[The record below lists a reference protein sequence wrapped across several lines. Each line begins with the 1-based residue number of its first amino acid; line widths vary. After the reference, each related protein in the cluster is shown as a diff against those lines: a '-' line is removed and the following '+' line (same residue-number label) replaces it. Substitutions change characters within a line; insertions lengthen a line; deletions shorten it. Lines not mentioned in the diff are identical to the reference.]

1 MDNFNLRKYF
11 AEGGIHSRLIEAR
24 VSIDMLQKQF
34 VDTGKIRQDV
44 FDEIKDAVRENPG
57 YATWLTSKVAGSK
70 NKRPLI
76 KKEDIYKYKDYLD
89 IFDRNKSKYPIKD
102 INAIKSQSELNDF
115 IKKSVDIKNIETK
128 DISKQTGVP
137 KALKYKDLKM
147 GEVDGYEIYKIP
159 KGSKDLYGAAC
170 DLGSGTEWCTAT
182 GKSDRF
188 FLGYIEDGPLYI
200 IINKN
205 NPKEKYQ
212 FSYELNQFM
221 DAEDSNIFVNP

>member
-24 VSIDMLQKQF
+24 VSIDMLKNQF

-44 FDEIKDAVRENPG
+44 FDKIKDVVDENPG

-70 NKRPLI
+70 KNKPLI

-102 INAIKSQSELNDF
+102 INAIKTQSELDDF

-159 KGSKDLYGAAC
+159 KGSNDLYGAAC

-182 GKSDRF
+182 GKTDGQ
-188 FLGYIEDGPLYI
+188 FLNYIQYGPLYV

-212 FSYELNQFM
+212 FSYESNQFM
-221 DAEDSNIFVNP
+221 DAEDNNIFINY